1 MLILPSKNTS
11 WIILAVFYTFDAFSS
26 YWAIQYMGA
35 KEGNPVIAPY
45 VQKNPLLFFPI
56 MVFGFVLSYFICFI
70 LKFILWNI
78 LKRLKSISE
87 EYIERIILTAI
98 IIFYFFTV
106 VLNNSLYVLGF
117 KFTWMLKVFLIIGI
131 ATSIT
136 YGISALYIF
145 SRKKSPQSK

>member
-1 MLILPSKNTS
+1 MLILPAKKTS

-45 VQKNPLLFFPI
+45 VQKSPLLFFPI
-56 MVFGFVLSYFICFI
+56 MVLGFVLSYFIYLI
-70 LKFILWNI
+70 LKTILWTI
-78 LKRLKSISE
+78 LKRSKSIYE
-87 EYIERIILTAI
+87 EHIERIVLAVI

-106 VLNNSLYVLGF
+106 ILNNSLYLLGF
-117 KFTWMLKVFLIIGI
+117 KVAWMLMTFLTIGI
-131 ATSIT
+131 ITSII
-136 YGISALYIF
+136 YGVSALYIF